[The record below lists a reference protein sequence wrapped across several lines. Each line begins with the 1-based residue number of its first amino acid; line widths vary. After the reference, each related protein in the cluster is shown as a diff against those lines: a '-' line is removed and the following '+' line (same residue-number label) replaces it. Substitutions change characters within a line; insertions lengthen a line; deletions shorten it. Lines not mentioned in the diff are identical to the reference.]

1 MRETKTLW
9 AEGDDAGSPALS
21 RRSRVFLVAENGDR
35 ATALKAALAVAGCKI
50 VGHAGA
56 EEEFA
61 QRLPNLSADIV
72 VSYMPTPSRD
82 TLATMSA
89 VTRHYPVPIVMFVD
103 SSDDATTEA
112 AVRAGVSAYVIDG
125 LAGRRIRPILDLATA
140 RFNESQAL
148 LGELEKTKAGLA
160 ERKTVERAK
169 GILMR
174 EKRLSEDEAYHLL
187 RKLAMDQNKRLFEIA
202 HGLVTYSEILKR

>member
-112 AVRAGVSAYVIDG
+112 AVRAQLDKAAELARKRGAAIVIGHPHKATVAALQAWIPTLEDVT
-125 LAGRRIRPILDLATA
+125 LVPIT
-140 RFNESQAL
+140 AL
-148 LGELEKTKAGLA
+148 LNAPAPAPAVA
-160 ERKTVERAK
+160 ETP
-169 GILMR
+169 
-174 EKRLSEDEAYHLL
+174 
-187 RKLAMDQNKRLFEIA
+187 
-202 HGLVTYSEILKR
+202 